1 MCRWI
6 AYLGPSIPMSLL
18 LVEPQ
23 NSLLVQSLQSK
34 EGAEPTNGDGFGVGW
49 YTGLREEPGLYREI
63 RPAWNDE
70 NLKDLSRHLQSAMFL
85 GHIRAA
91 TGSAIQRANCHP
103 FRQGRWLF
111 QHNGLIPEF
120 HKIRRQLLM
129 DVDESLFDDIHGTT
143 DSEVIFYLA
152 LGFGL
157 EDDPPAALAKAVGH
171 VERRMKEAGVPM
183 ELQFS
188 AAVANGESLYAVRYS
203 SVRASRSLHYS
214 RDVDV
219 ISEYY
224 PEAEQAP
231 PGSILV
237 VSEPL
242 GQVAQWN
249 EVPESSLIVADRE
262 AVSMR
267 VFEPV

>member
-23 NSLLVQSLQSK
+23 NSLLVQSLSSK

-49 YTGLREEPGLYREI
+49 YTDLRDEPGQYREI

-70 NLKDLSRHLQSAMFL
+70 NLRDLSMHLRSGLFL
-85 GHIRAA
+85 AHIRAA
-91 TGSAIQRANCHP
+91 TGPSIQRSNCHP
-103 FRQGRWLF
+103 FRHGRWLF

-120 HKIRRQLLM
+120 GRIRRRLLM
-129 DVDESLFDDIHGTT
+129 DVDEALFDGIRGTT
-143 DSEVIFYLA
+143 DSEVMFHLA
-152 LGFGL
+152 LTFGL
-157 EDDPPAALAKAVGH
+157 EADPPGALARMIGH
-171 VERRMKEAGVPM
+171 VERRLDEAGIEPGI
-183 ELQFS
+183 QFS
-188 AAVANGESLYAVRYS
+188 AAVTDGETLYAVRYS
-203 SVRASRSLHYS
+203 SVNDSRTLYYS
-214 RDVDV
+214 RDVEV
-219 ISEYY
+219 LSEVY

-242 GQVAQWN
+242 SPMAQWTR
-249 EVPESSLIVADRE
+249 VPESSLIVASRYED
-262 AVSMR
+262 SMQPF
-267 VFEPV
+267 VPA